1 MSTTVNNIVFEWDD
15 EKNRINKRKHH
26 VSFET
31 AVNVFFDE
39 NCIVKPDYTHSDY
52 EDRWKII
59 GKVDDILFVIFTNR
73 EERTRII
80 SARRADK
87 KERSEYYGNGNLRL
101 TQGTTLNGRTKS

>member
-39 NCIVKPDYTHSDY
+39 NCIVKNQ
-52 EDRWKII
+52 II
-59 GKVDDILFVIFTNR
+59 LTNR

-101 TQGTTLNGRTKS
+101 T